1 MAAERIV
8 ICGGGIAGVAMA
20 YELAVLRGV
29 RNVVLLESREAP
41 LTLTS
46 AYSTECYRNLWSDAH
61 MMELMNLSIDRVE
74 TMAEESDNFFR
85 MTRRGYVYL
94 TGDAELALK
103 FVNAVDGINAPGG
116 FASDAL
122 GPARLHSA
130 ADLSLLDAA
139 YGSATDDRGARD
151 YEGGDGVD
159 VLLGSDTVRSVF
171 PWVGDG
177 VEAALHARRW

>member
-74 TMAEESDNFFR
+74 TMAEE
-85 MTRRGYVYL
+85 
-94 TGDAELALK
+94 
-103 FVNAVDGINAPGG
+103 
-116 FASDAL
+116 
-122 GPARLHSA
+122 
-130 ADLSLLDAA
+130 
-139 YGSATDDRGARD
+139 
-151 YEGGDGVD
+151 
-159 VLLGSDTVRSVF
+159 
-171 PWVGDG
+171 
-177 VEAALHARRW
+177 AALDNMRNGGGEGKDGGAGKKEGMGNTVDDGDSDGEVAGLVDA